1 MSGDPLR
8 LLWDAL
14 EAHGCEPR
22 GPEHELRARCPAHDG
37 DNASALSVAIG
48 ADGRALVHCHAY
60 GCEADAIAAALG
72 LQVADLFP
80 DGHHRG
86 RRYPLRLVPRS
97 EFDGSA
103 RKFVNV
109 LAALEATDKP
119 WRVLLTCD
127 CLYCDHP
134 GAWLRAS
141 RDHVDVDWPNG
152 CGTTEFVQALLGLLN
167 KETK

>member
-80 DGHHRG
+80 DGHHR
-86 RRYPLRLVPRS
+86 L
-97 EFDGSA
+97 ESA
-103 RKFVNV
+103 PQ
-109 LAALEATDKP
+109 LDKP
-119 WRVLLTCD
+119 ENHKPASMSEKSVQKADRTATGQTPALALD
-127 CLYCDHP
+127 PDILGRFRSD
-134 GAWLRAS
+134 LRRAGVAGEERLAS
-141 RDHVDVDWPNG
+141 LIYL
-152 CGTTEFVQALLGLLN
+152 A
-167 KETK
+167 